1 MIEIIKFC
9 LIMIEI
15 FLKEKISEKY
25 HFLFYFNF
33 FKIFVHFQF
42 LKNFVINY
50 IKKNSFFKKTF

>member
-25 HFLFYFNF
+25 HFLFLVVLFTLFYSNE
-33 FKIFVHFQF
+33 
-42 LKNFVINY
+42 Y